1 MTEPTLSDRLRAR
14 ADYLDTVVLDDVAH
28 RPLVADTVVLLRTA
42 ASTLDSRRA
51 GIVDIWNPLTSSWQ
65 ATPAAP
71 ELMQGER
78 LPGGMVALTVNSYEA
93 LFGLRPFQ
101 EALRLL
107 GFGDALCTSTD
118 PVDYAK
124 RWTRVAAGLRP
135 PRAAGPRRLTT
146 ASAVNIREPVDVAAQ
161 LTNMLETALQE
172 AKALQAILDRGNS

>member
-124 RWTRVAAGLRP
+124 RWLAERLREDQA
-135 PRAAGPRRLTT
+135 RA
-146 ASAVNIREPVDVAAQ
+146 D
-161 LTNMLETALQE
+161 AL
-172 AKALQAILDRGNS
+172 